1 MESKVD
7 KYYKEDIKRWI
18 RQDIPVKRM
27 CEKARE
33 DEDHPYEGST
43 SNFYDRV
50 RKIRKEVEHEEDA
63 VVRFET
69 IPGEQLQVD

>member
-1 MESKVD
+1 MTSIVD
-7 KYYKEDIKRWI
+7 KHYKEDI
-18 RQDIPVKRM
+18 PVKLM

-33 DEDHPYEGST
+33 DEDHPYQGST

-50 RKIRKEVEHEEDA
+50 RKIRKEVESEEDA

-69 IPGEQLQVD
+69 LPGEQLQVD